1 MEINLE
7 NTFTLTKLT
16 EYLNIKFGQKKTEK
30 PFNIVD
36 VEGYIKRK
44 KLPNYLGGDII
55 EKIKNEN
62 LGKLYRLTKKI

>member
-7 NTFTLTKLT
+7 NIFTLTKLT
-16 EYLNIKFGQKKTEK
+16 EYLNTKFGQKKTEK
-30 PFNIVD
+30 PFNVID